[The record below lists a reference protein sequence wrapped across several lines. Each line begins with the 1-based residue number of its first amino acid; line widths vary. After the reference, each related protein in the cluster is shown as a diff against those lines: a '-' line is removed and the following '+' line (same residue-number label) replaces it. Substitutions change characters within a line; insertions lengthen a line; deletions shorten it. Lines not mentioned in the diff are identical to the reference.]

1 MALHIKGSL
10 NVSHLYFRIV
20 FFPRH
25 DFCTFIFMSRSLS
38 GGVLII
44 IGREENQNIM
54 FFTQFPSAGLHKA
67 GQCHIMPCSGLQRVR
82 FHLLGTTVHSVWV
95 VLCYRGVNLTNWAK
109 TQFPKNNFSSIFFVR
124 SPQFWWRILFS
135 MHKICKLQ
143 RETGGWLKITSWIK
157 NLIFAAFQESGTCK
171 MPLTVFSG
179 LSCWTQGRL
188 AGWRWWNL
196 SRCEL
201 YGELELGWVKSTKK
215 IPYHPFIFFQVQIV
229 PSLFINLH
237 FTLTAFRIFRILS
250 PSPSLVRHFSLVK
263 EKSETKLSRWLDTP
277 DQYTALPSR
286 DHCTKLALAGGDRS
300 TGDCTTKKKHMATQK
315 YRTIDRLCFHILILI
330 PWKFRKSF
338 EE

>member
-1 MALHIKGSL
+1 MTSWRISHTHAHTKKDLEQGGPPYKRIFKCFPPLLSHRLFPTAWFLH
-10 NVSHLYFRIV
+10 
-20 FFPRH
+20 
-25 DFCTFIFMSRSLS
+25 FIFMSRRLS

-215 IPYHPFIFFQVQIV
+215 NSLPPLHLFPGPDRPLLVYQSSLHPHCLQ
-229 PSLFINLH
+229 NLQN
-237 FTLTAFRIFRILS
+237 FVS
-250 PSPSLVRHFSLVK
+250 FSV
-263 EKSETKLSRWLDTP
+263 SCPT
-277 DQYTALPSR
+277 
-286 DHCTKLALAGGDRS
+286 
-300 TGDCTTKKKHMATQK
+300 
-315 YRTIDRLCFHILILI
+315 F
-330 PWKFRKSF
+330 
-338 EE
+338 